1 MTRPS
6 TTRRGRLPADERA
19 QREDDILD
27 VALELLV
34 EGGTAQLTMLAVATR
49 AGASKETLYSWF
61 GDRSGLIRA
70 LIERNGER
78 AAGAVRAA
86 MRDDGREPRDVLTD
100 HAAGLLRLLTSPGS
114 VALNRAA
121 MDDPELAAALLA
133 GGRYR
138 VGPVVEEYL
147 AHLDQTGRLSI
158 PDPSAAY
165 RLLYGLAIRDVQ
177 ITVLLG
183 DDPPTD
189 REIVDEAAIAVDRF
203 LTLVEA

>member
-1 MTRPS
+1 MNRPPS
-6 TTRRGRLPADERA
+6 PRRGRLPADERSR
-19 QREDDILD
+19 READILD
-27 VALELLV
+27 AALELLV
-34 EGGTAQLTMLAVATR
+34 DDGTGQLTMLAVAKR

-78 AAGAVRAA
+78 AAVAVRAA
-86 MRDDGREPRDVLTD
+86 MDDDGRDPRDVLID

-138 VGPVVEEYL
+138 VGPIVEEYL
-147 AHLDQTGRLSI
+147 ARLDETGRLPI
-158 PDPSAAY
+158 PDPAAAY
-165 RLLYGLAIRDVQ
+165 RLLYGLTIRDVQ

-183 DDPPTD
+183 DEPPSD
-189 REIVDEAAIAVDRF
+189 RTIADEAALAVDRF
-203 LTLVEA
+203 FTLLGA